1 MGLLSAAPAD
11 TEPKKMLAKPTSRML
26 AELKRFEPKT
36 TKKWL
41 ENGDF
46 LIELL
51 EKLCSI
57 DIKKDVHDAL
67 LSFHDPYDRAV
78 VCGSLPS
85 EDLPEILNRQ
95 PRGWFSPATV
105 AVRLNENINGSNS
118 TATFAVP
125 LEFVEFVEAQ
135 LLEMRKGKQLSVKGA
150 RLKEKLYSR
159 TWETFAYTI
168 VSAILEDLVNAIVGP
183 KAALAKEIKW
193 NETVEIARLVEVVAW
208 EQGVLLEDKTS
219 AKDWR
224 GKAPRAG
231 GSRDVDE
238 EESPAKRT
246 RRSPGSNY

>member
-1 MGLLSAAPAD
+1 
-11 TEPKKMLAKPTSRML
+11 ML

-105 AVRLNENINGSNS
+105 GFDQTDVFFYKLSQVAVRLNENINGFDS

-125 LEFVEFVEAQ
+125 
-135 LLEMRKGKQLSVKGA
+135 RKICL
-150 RLKEKLYSR
+150 
-159 TWETFAYTI
+159 
-168 VSAILEDLVNAIVGP
+168 VSY
-183 KAALAKEIKW
+183 
-193 NETVEIARLVEVVAW
+193 
-208 EQGVLLEDKTS
+208 
-219 AKDWR
+219 
-224 GKAPRAG
+224 
-231 GSRDVDE
+231 
-238 EESPAKRT
+238 KR
-246 RRSPGSNY
+246 S